1 VGIWKR
7 LKQKRAERRAERE
20 AIEHNREE
28 ALRVGGDEQSKS
40 IRAPFDEGFLSGL
53 KR

>member
-1 VGIWKR
+1 VKPSS
-7 LKQKRAERRAERE
+7 
-20 AIEHNREE
+20 NREE